1 MPVHVHGPWAL
12 NQRDFRSHR
21 LFCWFSLHSAGW
33 ADEPVARGSGSASGQ
48 SPVAV
53 PGTPHNPMPYDTL
66 GEVSHFLC

>member
-1 MPVHVHGPWAL
+1 
-12 NQRDFRSHR
+12 
-21 LFCWFSLHSAGW
+21 
-33 ADEPVARGSGSASGQ
+33 VARGSGSASGQ